1 MDVADLGMK
10 DVAVS
15 DIMFAQQSI
24 QSQHFQCG
32 LTLRDYIDD
41 LRRGK
46 LDPWDLPDPL
56 TLVDWPG
63 RGFIT
68 LDHRRAWCLK
78 QYEVGVGRVVCT
90 RARVFRLPANTDQP
104 VNKRPFRVF
113 LRNHDGIAPRS
124 QVILQ

>member
-1 MDVADLGMK
+1 M
-10 DVAVS
+10 
-15 DIMFAQQSI
+15 
-24 QSQHFQCG
+24 
-32 LTLRDYIDD
+32 DD

-113 LRNHDGIAPRS
+113 CATMMALHHAAKLSFSSPS
-124 QVILQ
+124 